1 MVRGDKA
8 RVREGMRKGLKL
20 EAKVRATVVGRGASG
35 DLNAFLVLVKEK
47 VSWMPCFLL
56 SWPCLLLCLLLLFP
70 FCCLYVEKKSE

>member
-20 EAKVRATVVGRGASG
+20 EAKVRAAVVGRCQCARG

-47 VSWMPCFLL
+47 VSWMPCFLI
-56 SWPCLLLCLLLLFP
+56 SWPCLLLCLCFFFFLFSV
-70 FCCLYVEKKSE
+70 CI